1 VHGASLQNR
10 GVRER
15 FPILS
20 RLTYLNSCS
29 QGALST
35 DVREAYEQYLR
46 DWDEL
51 GSPWELWVEK
61 SDEARR
67 GFARLVGASPDD
79 VAVTVCVAS
88 KDPDALV
95 RALRG
100 DGIVTSSRG
109 RNVRVSMHFYNTND
123 DVDIVLAALARH
135 RELLA

>member
-35 DVREAYEQYLR
+35 DVREAYEL
-46 DWDEL
+46 
-51 GSPWELWVEK
+51 
-61 SDEARR
+61 
-67 GFARLVGASPDD
+67 
-79 VAVTVCVAS
+79 
-88 KDPDALV
+88 
-95 RALRG
+95 
-100 DGIVTSSRG
+100 
-109 RNVRVSMHFYNTND
+109 
-123 DVDIVLAALARH
+123 LAALARH